1 MVNASLNWASIVG
14 IILFMCGCIPL
25 FLERSIKRPYDLLV
39 TPVFWLCGGILFF
52 QGWRLDPILQ
62 FGQFLL
68 SSIVI
73 FVAYQNIKLRQVIN
87 KLKKHLK
94 DNFVVDENNSKK
106 EKSKYSI
113 YFEDLIDEFDDSKF
127 QKDRTRKKVERNKFK
142 NKQKQIFQDLDYI
155 SLLALEEDF
164 DESELKRAYRREARK
179 WHPDLNKNDK
189 KAEAQFKLI
198 NEAYEF
204 LNKQLERKQNENDFQ
219 QKKEERFS
227 RGFGKYTK
235 KDLELMTDDQVYE
248 LVKLQL
254 LAISTGEYKAGTG
267 EVEYLE
273 YILDMLN

>member
-1 MVNASLNWASIVG
+1 MVNASLNWASILG
-14 IILFMCGCIPL
+14 IVLFICGCFPL
-25 FLERSIKRPYDLLV
+25 FLERSIKRPYDV
-39 TPVFWLCGGILFF
+39 IATPVLWLCGSILFF

-87 KLKKHLK
+87 KLKNHLK

-235 KDLELMTDDQVYE
+235 KDLELMTDNQVYE

>member
-1 MVNASLNWASIVG
+1 MVNASLNWASILG
-14 IILFMCGCIPL
+14 IVLFICGCFPL
-25 FLERSIKRPYDLLV
+25 FLERSIKRPYDV
-39 TPVFWLCGGILFF
+39 IATPVLWLCGSILFF

-87 KLKKHLK
+87 KLKNHLK